1 MSFAMASF
9 IQFLGLAPKKNDNTK
24 NIRKQTHS
32 KRCGKQMLGLKKGK
46 MVEICL
52 KMTHTAHYTQR
63 PLGM

>member
-32 KRCGKQMLGLKKGK
+32 KRCGKQMLGLKK
-46 MVEICL
+46 
-52 KMTHTAHYTQR
+52 R
-63 PLGM
+63 